1 MRLRF
6 GRPSFLVLMLIA
18 VMVGAAYYVT
28 DNRPSAAEPTV
39 APVLVAANTPLPPTA
54 TPTPTLQPSP
64 QPTVP
69 LSGNRRELP
78 DDTTLFVP
86 RAGIFSRV
94 IESYLDGQSWDISQ
108 LRTNVGHLEGTAWI
122 DQPGNVV
129 LSGHVEMADGRPGVF
144 ANLGEL
150 AVDDIIVLMTR
161 GEEHRYIITRVY
173 TTTPNDLQPLMPTT
187 NDQLTLI
194 TCDSYDFFTDSY
206 LERTII
212 VAERL

>member
-1 MRLRF
+1 
-6 GRPSFLVLMLIA
+6 MLFA
-18 VMVGAAYYVT
+18 VVVGVVFYFI
-28 DNRPSAAEPTV
+28 DNRSPVAEPTS
-39 APVLVAANTPLPPTA
+39 APTLIAANTPIPATVTA
-54 TPTPTLQPSP
+54 IPTLQPSP

-129 LSGHVEMADGRPGVF
+129 LSGHVEMSDGRPGVF
-144 ANLGEL
+144 ANLRDL
-150 AVDDIIVLMTR
+150 TVDDVIVLTAH
-161 GEEHRYIITRVY
+161 GEEHRYIITQVY
-173 TTTPNDLQPLMPTT
+173 VTRPNDLQPLMPTT
-187 NDQLTLI
+187 TDRLTLI

>member
-6 GRPSFLVLMLIA
+6 GRPSFLILMFIA
-18 VMVGAAYYVT
+18 VMVGAAYYVM
-28 DNRPSAAEPTV
+28 DNRPQSAEPTA
-39 APVLVAANTPLPPTA
+39 APIFVAANTPIPPTA
-54 TPTPTLQPSP
+54 TPTLQPSP
-64 QPTVP
+64 QPTAP

-150 AVDDIIVLMTR
+150 AVDDIIVLTTR
-161 GEEHRYIITRVY
+161 GEEHRYIITQVY

-187 NDQLTLI
+187 IDQLTLI

-212 VAERL
+212 IAERL